1 MGCCGG
7 VFKDPE
13 IERATTMDEV
23 IAVMKKK
30 RDNLAEEKTQISNF
44 LEDETKTI
52 TLVKVDGLTKED
64 LEKRIPYLDKLSD
77 CYEEIID
84 ELEAKKTLPLKETKE
99 YLYNILNHYFV
110 SYDSTEAYRNDL
122 AKFKQFTFAND
133 KKV

>member
-13 IERATTMDEV
+13 IERAATMDEV

-30 RDNLAEEKTQISNF
+30 RSNLAEEKTQISNF
-44 LEDETKTI
+44 LEDETNAI
-52 TLVKVDGLTKED
+52 TVVKVDGLSKDD
-64 LEKRIPYLDKLSD
+64 LEKRLPYLDKLSD
-77 CYEEIID
+77 CYGEITD
-84 ELEAKKTLPLKETKE
+84 ELEANKTLSLKETKE

-110 SYDSTEAYRNDL
+110 SYDSTEGYRNDL
-122 AKFKQFTFAND
+122 AKFKQFTFAN

>member
-7 VFKDPE
+7 VLKDPE
-13 IERATTMDEV
+13 IERAKTMDEV

-30 RDNLAEEKTQISNF
+30 VDNLAEEKTQISTF
-44 LEDETKTI
+44 LEDETKPITI
-52 TLVKVDGLTKED
+52 VKVDGLSKED

-77 CYEEIID
+77 CYSEVID

-110 SYDSTEAYRNDL
+110 SYD
-122 AKFKQFTFAND
+122 
-133 KKV
+133 

>member
-7 VFKDPE
+7 VLKDPE
-13 IERATTMDEV
+13 IERAKTMDEV

-30 RDNLAEEKTQISNF
+30 RDNLAEEKTQISTF
-44 LEDETKTI
+44 LEDETKPITI
-52 TLVKVDGLTKED
+52 VKVDGLSKED

-77 CYEEIID
+77 CYSEVID

-110 SYDSTEAYRNDL
+110 SYDSTEGYRNDL
-122 AKFKQFTFAND
+122 AKLKQFTFANE
-133 KKV
+133 KV